1 MSSTA
6 LFRTEAEVARRTIE
20 RRRAVT
26 VATSLGEVR
35 LHITGDIQSLE
46 TLWEQLQGSVPCTAA
61 QTFDWAKAWERH
73 VLGPGGRE
81 PVIVVGSAANGR
93 ILFLWPFELGR
104 SAGIKSL
111 YWLGQ
116 DHANYNLGLFAPD
129 AAALTARDLYRLL
142 GAVARDTGAAAAML
156 QAQPFSWDGS
166 PNPFARLRQQLT
178 PSSGY
183 AVTLGDFATLYE
195 QRFSKR
201 SRRILN
207 VKQEKLAKA
216 GPLAYGWAEGRDE
229 RLRLIDTF
237 FAQKARQFAA
247 QGVKD
252 IFDAHARAFYRD
264 LALLEGDNPSRLR
277 LGYIKVGDAV
287 LATFSGTVCQQRMTF
302 VLASLA
308 EGDLQRYS
316 PGALLLRHQI
326 EEACA
331 RGPGNLRFRRR
342 LGRPQ
347 GPMGRCGRAP
357 VRQFHRV
364 QAAWPHR
371 DAAARGPGAPQARDQ
386 NKPVCL
392 AGRAEA
398 SRPRVRR
405 TCPRLTPVR
414 PRRPA
419 RRTASA
425 VSCRFARRPGPGSQA
440 PRTRRG
446 RSWCRCRWRRAAT
459 PQPRS
464 AIRI

>member
-20 RRRAVT
+20 RRRAIT

-35 LHITGDIQSLE
+35 LRITGDIQSLE
-46 TLWEQLQGSVPCTAA
+46 ALWEQLQGTVPCTAA

-73 VLGPGGRE
+73 VLGPLGRE
-81 PVIVVGSAANGR
+81 PVIVVGSGANGR
-93 ILFLWPFELGR
+93 ILFLWPFELR
-104 SAGIKSL
+104 RIAGITSL

-116 DHANYNLGLFAPD
+116 EHANYNLGLFAPE
-129 AAALTARDLYRLL
+129 AAALTARDIYRLL

-207 VKQEKLAKA
+207 VKQRKLAKA
-216 GPLAYGWAEGRDE
+216 VPLAYGWAETRDE
-229 RLRLIDTF
+229 RLRLIDIF

-247 QGVKD
+247 QGVRD

-277 LGYIKVGDAV
+277 LGYIKVGEAV
-287 LATFSGTVCQQRMTF
+287 LATFSGTVCQRRMTF

-316 PGALLLRHQI
+316 PGALLLRHEI
-326 EEACA
+326 EEACGQGLAICDFGAGSGAHKDQWADVVVPLFDNFIAFKPHGLTVTLPLAALA
-331 RGPGNLRFRRR
+331 RCKRAIKTSRYVWPVAQKLRAR
-342 LGRPQ
+342 LFG
-347 GPMGRCGRAP
+347 GP
-357 VRQFHRV
+357 VR
-364 QAAWPHR
+364 A
-371 DAAARGPGAPQARDQ
+371 
-386 NKPVCL
+386 
-392 AGRAEA
+392 
-398 SRPRVRR
+398 
-405 TCPRLTPVR
+405 
-414 PRRPA
+414 
-419 RRTASA
+419 
-425 VSCRFARRPGPGSQA
+425 
-440 PRTRRG
+440 
-446 RSWCRCRWRRAAT
+446 
-459 PQPRS
+459 
-464 AIRI
+464 